1 MFVIEPTKY
10 KTTEELHAIVS
21 PYIISTK
28 SIWLPDYTLTV
39 SKGYPGLI
47 YNPNATSLIQVELFE
62 VIDTEIENYK
72 ACISN
77 RHITWETINKEVYD
91 TQGNEIKRDILIP
104 VLKPLTSIL
113 SISPIYHPAPSLTN
127 WTLRDN
133 KYLLEQKELASR
145 KLETNDNYYPTAM
158 EL

>member
-1 MFVIEPTKY
+1 MFVIEPTRY
-10 KTTEELHAIVS
+10 KSKEELHSIVS

-28 SIWLPDYTLTV
+28 SIWLPGYTLTV

-62 VIDTEIENYK
+62 VTEVENYK

-77 RHITWETINKEVYD
+77 RHITWEILNQEVYD
-91 TQGNEIKRDILIP
+91 SNGKAVTENNILVP

-113 SISPIYHPAPSLTN
+113 SISPIYYPAPSLVN
-127 WTLRDN
+127 WTTQDN
-133 KYLLEQKELASR
+133 RYQLEQHELAAR
-145 KLETNDNYYPTAM
+145 KLETNDNFYPTAM